1 MAFFCLFILNLKVSN
16 CMKKLIIARENV
28 DDSHLPSNLHPVI
41 KQIYATRNV
50 INADELNNSAATLHD
65 FKLFKDIDK
74 ASELLVNALNAQS
87 RILIVGDFD
96 ADGATSTATL
106 MQGLGMFG
114 FKHLDYLIPDRFSL
128 GYGLSPALAEQIV
141 QINPELVI
149 TVDNG
154 ISCIAGIDILKAV
167 GIKVLVTDHHLQGEQ
182 LPNADAI
189 VNPNRHECNFP
200 SKSIAGVGVA
210 FYLLIALRSVMR
222 EQGYF
227 EQQPPPNLANL
238 LDIVA
243 LGTVADVVALDA
255 NNRTLVHQGLARI
268 RSGNTR
274 PGITALIEV
283 ANRNAARLS
292 ASDFGF
298 SLAPRLN
305 AAGRLDDMSL
315 GIACLLSNDINQAR
329 RIAGE
334 LDSLNHARREIEQGM
349 QAEAQAVLDR
359 LAFTDDNIPD
369 AICLFQ
375 DDWHQGV
382 IGILAGRLKE
392 KYHRPT
398 VIFAGGENGEI
409 KGSCRSIEGLH
420 MRDLLEGLNTADPH
434 LINKFGGHAMAAGLS
449 INEQNF
455 NDFKKAF
462 DAAVTAQLSEESK
475 RCIVFTD
482 GELPNECF
490 TMEFAQLLKQ
500 SGPWG
505 QQFPEPVF
513 EHTFEVIQ
521 QRIVGEKHLK
531 LVLKH
536 QSGRLVDAIAF
547 GIDVKEWPDTEA
559 RFVKVAYQ
567 LDINEFRGKF
577 SLQLIV
583 RELAKVHSKICSN

>member
-1 MAFFCLFILNLKVSN
+1 MEK
-16 CMKKLIIARENV
+16 IIQARQFV
-28 DDSHLPSNLHPVI
+28 DDSHLPSHLHPVI
-41 KQIYATRNV
+41 KQVYATRQV
-50 INADELNNSAATLHD
+50 SHADELNNSAATLHD
-65 FKLFKDIDK
+65 FRLFKDIDK
-74 ASELLVNALNAQS
+74 ATELLIAALNSQS
-87 RILIVGDFD
+87 KILIVGDFD

-106 MQGLGMFG
+106 MHGLTMFG
-114 FKHLDYLIPDRFSL
+114 FNQLDYLIPDRFSL

-141 QINPELVI
+141 TIAPDLVI

-154 ISCIAGIDILKAV
+154 ISCIAGIDIVKAA

-182 LPNADAI
+182 LPDADAI
-189 VNPNRHECNFP
+189 VNPNRHDCEFP

-210 FYLLIALRSVMR
+210 FYLLIALRSALR
-222 EQGYF
+222 DSGHF
-227 EQQPPPNLANL
+227 SAQQPPNLAEL

-315 GIACLLSNDINQAR
+315 GIACLLSADLNQAR

-334 LDSLNHARREIEQGM
+334 LDSLNHERREIEQGM

-359 LAFTDDNIPD
+359 LAFSSDTVPD
-369 AICLFQ
+369 AICLYQ
-375 DDWHQGV
+375 QDWHQGV

-398 VIFAGGENGEI
+398 VIFAGGDNGEI

-420 MRDLLEGLNTADPH
+420 MRDLLERLNTLHPH

-449 INEQNF
+449 INEQHF
-455 NDFKKAF
+455 SEFKQAF
-462 DAAVTAQLSEESK
+462 EQAVAAQLSEEHK
-475 RCIVFTD
+475 QCIILTD
-482 GELPNECF
+482 GELPSDCF
-490 TMEFAQLLKQ
+490 NMDFAQLIKQ
-500 SGPWG
+500 AGPWG

-513 EHTFEVIQ
+513 EHTFEVVQ

-547 GIDVKEWPDTEA
+547 GVDVKAWPDTEV
-559 RFVKVAYQ
+559 RLVDVAYQ

-577 SLQLIV
+577 TLQLIV
-583 RELAKVHSKICSN
+583 RELQKSA

>member
-1 MAFFCLFILNLKVSN
+1 
-16 CMKKLIIARENV
+16 MKKLIIARDNV
-28 DDSHLPSNLHPVI
+28 DSSHLPTHLHPVI
-41 KQIYATRNV
+41 RQLYANRNV
-50 INADELNNSAATLHD
+50 TNAYELDNGVATLHD
-65 FKLFKDIDK
+65 YKLFKDIDK
-74 ASELLVNALNAQS
+74 ASDLLINALEAQS
-87 RILIVGDFD
+87 QILIVGDFD

-106 MQGLGMFG
+106 MQGLQMFG
-114 FKHLDYLIPDRFSL
+114 FEHLDYLIPDRFSL

-141 QINPELVI
+141 QIKPDLVI

-154 ISCIAGIDILKAV
+154 ISCIAGIDILKSNGV
-167 GIKVLVTDHHLQGEQ
+167 KVLVTDHHLQGEK

-189 VNPNRHECNFP
+189 VNPNQHECNFP

-210 FYLLIALRSVMR
+210 FYLLIALRSLMR
-222 EQGYF
+222 DKGYF
-227 EQQPPPNLANL
+227 THQAPPNLANL

-268 RSGNTR
+268 RSGKTR

-283 ANRNAARLS
+283 ANRNATRLS

-329 RIAGE
+329 HIANE

-349 QAEAQAVLDR
+349 QLEAQAVLDR
-359 LAFTDDNIPD
+359 LAFSDDNIPD
-369 AICLFQ
+369 AICLYQ

-420 MRDLLEGLNTADPH
+420 MRDLLEGLNTAYPY

-449 INEQNF
+449 IDEQHFNE
-455 NDFKKAF
+455 FKTVF
-462 DAAVTAQLSEESK
+462 EQAVGAQLSEESK
-475 RCIVFTD
+475 RCIVLTD
-482 GELPNECF
+482 GELPTDCF

-505 QQFPEPVF
+505 QQFPEPIF

-547 GIDVKEWPDTEA
+547 GINIKEWPDTEA
-559 RFVKVAYQ
+559 HFVKVAYQ

-583 RELAKVHSKICSN
+583 RELEKVQ

>member
-1 MAFFCLFILNLKVSN
+1 
-16 CMKKLIIARENV
+16 MKKLIIARENV

-41 KQIYATRNV
+41 KQIYANRHV
-50 INADELNNSAATLHD
+50 FNADELDNSVATLHD

-74 ASELLVNALNAQS
+74 ASDLLIDALKAQS
-87 RILIVGDFD
+87 HILIVGDFD

-106 MQGLGMFG
+106 MQGLSMFG

-141 QINPELVI
+141 QIKPDLVI

-189 VNPNRHECNFP
+189 VNPNRHECDFP

-222 EQGYF
+222 DLGYF

-255 NNRTLVHQGLARI
+255 NNRTLVYQGLARI
-268 RSGNTR
+268 RSGKTR

-315 GIACLLSNDINQAR
+315 GIACLLSTDINQAR
-329 RIAGE
+329 SIASE
-334 LDSLNHARREIEQGM
+334 LDSLNFARREIEQGM
-349 QAEAQAVLDR
+349 QAQAQAVLDR
-359 LAFTDDNIPD
+359 LAFNDDNIPD

-449 INEQNF
+449 INEQHF

-462 DAAVTAQLSEESK
+462 DTAVSAQLSEESK

-482 GELPNECF
+482 GELPNDCF

-513 EHTFEVIQ
+513 EHTFEIIQ

-559 RFVKVAYQ
+559 KFVKVAYQ

-577 SLQLIV
+577 TLQLIV
-583 RELAKVHSKICSN
+583 RELEKVH

>member
-1 MAFFCLFILNLKVSN
+1 
-16 CMKKLIIARENV
+16 MKKLIIARENV

-41 KQIYATRNV
+41 KQIYANRHV
-50 INADELNNSAATLHD
+50 FSADELDNSVATLHD

-74 ASELLVNALNAQS
+74 ASDLLIEALKAQS
-87 RILIVGDFD
+87 HILIVGDFD

-106 MQGLGMFG
+106 MQGLSMFG

-141 QINPELVI
+141 QIKPDLVI

-154 ISCIAGIDILKAV
+154 ISCITGIDILKAV

-189 VNPNRHECNFP
+189 VNPNRHECDFP

-210 FYLLIALRSVMR
+210 FYLLIALRSTMR
-222 EQGYF
+222 DLGYF
-227 EQQPPPNLANL
+227 EQQSPPNLANL

-268 RSGNTR
+268 RSGKTR

-315 GIACLLSNDINQAR
+315 GIACLLSTDINQAR
-329 RIAGE
+329 SIASE
-334 LDSLNHARREIEQGM
+334 LDSLNFARREIEQGM
-349 QAEAQAVLDR
+349 QAQAQAVLDR
-359 LAFTDDNIPD
+359 LAFNDDNIPD

-449 INEQNF
+449 INEQHF

-462 DAAVTAQLSEESK
+462 DAAVSAQLSEESK
-475 RCIVFTD
+475 RCIVFSD
-482 GELPNECF
+482 GELPNDCF

-513 EHTFEVIQ
+513 EHTFEIIQ

-559 RFVKVAYQ
+559 KFVKLAYQ

-577 SLQLIV
+577 TLQLIV
-583 RELAKVHSKICSN
+583 RELEKVH

>member
-1 MAFFCLFILNLKVSN
+1 
-16 CMKKLIIARENV
+16 MKKLIVARDHH
-28 DDSHLPSNLHPVI
+28 DDSHLPSYLHPVI
-41 KQIYATRNV
+41 KQIYASRQVNH
-50 INADELNNSAATLHD
+50 ADELNNSAATLHD

-74 ASELLVNALNAQS
+74 ATALLQHALRAQS
-87 RILIVGDFD
+87 KVLIVGDFD

-106 MQGLGMFG
+106 MQGLAMFG
-114 FKHLDYLIPDRFSL
+114 FAHLDYLVPDRFSL

-141 QINPELVI
+141 TMAPDLVI

-154 ISCIAGIDILKAV
+154 ISCIAGIAIVKAA

-189 VNPNRHECNFP
+189 VNPNRHDCEFP

-210 FYLLIALRSVMR
+210 FYLLIALRSALRDV
-222 EQGYF
+222 GHF
-227 EQQPPPNLANL
+227 AQQPPPNLADL

-268 RSGNTR
+268 RSGKTR

-315 GIACLLSNDINQAR
+315 GIACLLATDINQAR
-329 RIAGE
+329 RIAAE
-334 LDSLNHARREIEQGM
+334 LDSLNHERREIEQGM
-349 QAEAQAVLDR
+349 QLEAQAVLDR
-359 LAFTDDNIPD
+359 LAFSDEQTPD
-369 AICLFQ
+369 AICLYQ
-375 DDWHQGV
+375 EDWHQGV

-398 VIFAGGENGEI
+398 VIFAGGDNGEI

-420 MRDLLEGLNTADPH
+420 MRDLLERLNTLHPH
-434 LINKFGGHAMAAGLS
+434 LISKFGGHAMAAGLS
-449 INEQNF
+449 INEQHF
-455 NDFKKAF
+455 SEFKREF
-462 DAAVTAQLSEESK
+462 EQAVSGQLSEEHK
-475 RCIVFTD
+475 RCIILTD
-482 GELPNECF
+482 GELADDCF
-490 TMEFAQLLKQ
+490 SMEFANVLKQ
-500 SGPWG
+500 AGPWG

-513 EHTFEVIQ
+513 EHTFELVQ

-536 QSGRLVDAIAF
+536 RSGRLVDAIAF
-547 GIDVKEWPDTEA
+547 GIDVREWPDTEA
-559 RFVKVAYQ
+559 RLVKLAYQ

-583 RELAKVHSKICSN
+583 RELQKVA

>member
-1 MAFFCLFILNLKVSN
+1 
-16 CMKKLIIARENV
+16 MKKLIVARDHH
-28 DDSHLPSNLHPVI
+28 DDSHLPSHLHPVI
-41 KQIYATRNV
+41 KQIYASRQVNH
-50 INADELNNSAATLHD
+50 ADELNNSAATLHD

-74 ASELLVNALNAQS
+74 ATALLQHALRAQS
-87 RILIVGDFD
+87 KVLIVGDFD

-106 MQGLGMFG
+106 MQGLAMFG
-114 FKHLDYLIPDRFSL
+114 FVHLDYLVPDRFSL

-141 QINPELVI
+141 TMAPDLVI

-154 ISCIAGIDILKAV
+154 ISCIAGIAIVKAA

-189 VNPNRHECNFP
+189 VNPNRHDCEFP

-210 FYLLIALRSVMR
+210 FYLLIALRSALRDV
-222 EQGYF
+222 GHF
-227 EQQPPPNLANL
+227 AQQPPPNLADL

-268 RSGNTR
+268 RSGKTR

-315 GIACLLSNDINQAR
+315 GIACLLATDINQAR
-329 RIAGE
+329 RIAAE
-334 LDSLNHARREIEQGM
+334 LDSLNHERREIEQGM
-349 QAEAQAVLDR
+349 QLEAQAVLDK
-359 LAFTDDNIPD
+359 LAFSDEQTPD
-369 AICLFQ
+369 AICLYQ
-375 DDWHQGV
+375 EDWHQGV

-398 VIFAGGENGEI
+398 VIFAGGDNGEI

-420 MRDLLEGLNTADPH
+420 MRDLLERLNTLHPH
-434 LINKFGGHAMAAGLS
+434 LISKFGGHAMAAGLS
-449 INEQNF
+449 INEQHF
-455 NDFKKAF
+455 SEFKREF
-462 DAAVTAQLSEESK
+462 EQAVSGQLSEEHK
-475 RCIVFTD
+475 RCIILTD
-482 GELPNECF
+482 GELADDCF
-490 TMEFAQLLKQ
+490 SMEFANVLKQ
-500 SGPWG
+500 AGPWG

-513 EHTFEVIQ
+513 EHTFELVQ

-536 QSGRLVDAIAF
+536 RSGRLVDAIAF
-547 GIDVKEWPDTEA
+547 GIDVREWPDTEA
-559 RFVKVAYQ
+559 RLVKLAYQ

-583 RELAKVHSKICSN
+583 RELQKVA

>member
-1 MAFFCLFILNLKVSN
+1 
-16 CMKKLIIARENV
+16 MKKLIIARENV

-41 KQIYATRNV
+41 KQIYANRHV
-50 INADELNNSAATLHD
+50 FSADELDNSVATLHD

-74 ASELLVNALNAQS
+74 ASDLLIEALKAQS
-87 RILIVGDFD
+87 HILIVGDFD

-106 MQGLGMFG
+106 MQGLSMFG

-141 QINPELVI
+141 QIKPDLVI

-154 ISCIAGIDILKAV
+154 ISCITGIDILKAV

-189 VNPNRHECNFP
+189 VNPNRHECDFP

-210 FYLLIALRSVMR
+210 FYLLIALRSAMR
-222 EQGYF
+222 DLGYF
-227 EQQPPPNLANL
+227 EQQSPPNLANL

-268 RSGNTR
+268 RSGKTR

-315 GIACLLSNDINQAR
+315 GIACLLSTDINQAR
-329 RIAGE
+329 SIASE
-334 LDSLNHARREIEQGM
+334 LDSLNFARREIEQGM
-349 QAEAQAVLDR
+349 QAQAQAVLDR
-359 LAFTDDNIPD
+359 LAFNDDNIPD

-449 INEQNF
+449 INEQHF

-462 DAAVTAQLSEESK
+462 DAAVSAQLSEESK

-482 GELPNECF
+482 GELPNDCF

-513 EHTFEVIQ
+513 EHTFEIIQ

-559 RFVKVAYQ
+559 KFVKLAYQ

-577 SLQLIV
+577 TLQLIV
-583 RELAKVHSKICSN
+583 RELEKVH

>member
-1 MAFFCLFILNLKVSN
+1 
-16 CMKKLIIARENV
+16 MKKLIVAREYC
-28 DDSHLPSNLHPVI
+28 DDSHLPNHLHPVI
-41 KQIYATRNV
+41 KQIYASRQVNH
-50 INADELNNSAATLHD
+50 ADELDNSAATLHD

-74 ASELLVNALNAQS
+74 ATALLQEALNTQS
-87 RILIVGDFD
+87 KVLIVGDFD

-106 MQGLGMFG
+106 MQGLAMFG
-114 FKHLDYLIPDRFSL
+114 FAHLDYLVPDRFSL

-141 QINPELVI
+141 TMAPDLVI

-154 ISCIAGIDILKAV
+154 ISCIAGIAIVKAA

-189 VNPNRHECNFP
+189 VNPNRHDCDFP

-210 FYLLIALRSVMR
+210 FYLLIALRSALR
-222 EQGYF
+222 DAGYF
-227 EQQPPPNLANL
+227 NTQPMPNLAEL

-268 RSGNTR
+268 RSGKTR

-315 GIACLLSNDINQAR
+315 GIACLLATDINQAR

-334 LDSLNHARREIEQGM
+334 LDSLNHERREIEQGM
-349 QAEAQAVLDR
+349 QVEAQAVLDK
-359 LAFTDDNIPD
+359 LAFSDEQTPD
-369 AICLFQ
+369 AICLYQ
-375 DDWHQGV
+375 GDWHQGV

-398 VIFAGGENGEI
+398 VIFAGGDNGEI

-420 MRDLLEGLNTADPH
+420 MRDLLERLNTLHPH
-434 LINKFGGHAMAAGLS
+434 LISKFGGHAMAAGLTIS
-449 INEQNF
+449 EQHF
-455 NDFKKAF
+455 HEFKREF
-462 DAAVTAQLSEESK
+462 EQAVSAQLSEEHK
-475 RCIVFTD
+475 RCIILTD
-482 GELPNECF
+482 GELTDDCF
-490 TMEFAQLLKQ
+490 SMEFANVLKQ
-500 SGPWG
+500 AGPWG

-513 EHTFEVIQ
+513 EHTFELVQ

-536 QSGRLVDAIAF
+536 RSGRLVDAIAF
-547 GIDVKEWPDTEA
+547 GVDVRAWPDTEA
-559 RFVKVAYQ
+559 RFVKLAYQ

-577 SLQLIV
+577 SLQLIA
-583 RELAKVHSKICSN
+583 RELQKVP

>member
-1 MAFFCLFILNLKVSN
+1 
-16 CMKKLIIARENV
+16 MKKLIIARENV
-28 DDSHLPSNLHPVI
+28 NDSHLPSHLHPVI
-41 KQIYATRNV
+41 KQIYATRRV
-50 INADELNNSAATLHD
+50 VDAQELDNGVATLHD
-65 FKLFKDIDK
+65 YKLFKDIDK
-74 ASELLVNALNAQS
+74 ASALLVDALKAQS
-87 RILIVGDFD
+87 HILIVGDFD

-106 MQGLGMFG
+106 MQGLQMFG
-114 FKHLDYLIPDRFSL
+114 FQNLDYLIPDRFSL

-141 QINPELVI
+141 QIKPDLVI

-154 ISCIAGIDILKAV
+154 ISCIAGIDILKSE

-210 FYLLIALRSVMR
+210 FYLLIALRSLMR

-227 EQQPPPNLANL
+227 TQQAPPNLANL

-268 RSGNTR
+268 RSGKTR

-329 RIAGE
+329 RIASE

-420 MRDLLEGLNTADPH
+420 MRDLLEGLNTAMPH

-449 INEQNF
+449 IDEQNF

-462 DAAVTAQLSEESK
+462 DAAVSAQLSEESK

-482 GELPNECF
+482 GELPNDCF

-513 EHTFEVIQ
+513 EHTFELIQ

-547 GIDVKEWPDTEA
+547 GIDIKEWPDTEA

-583 RELAKVHSKICSN
+583 RELEKVH

>member
-1 MAFFCLFILNLKVSN
+1 
-16 CMKKLIIARENV
+16 MKKLIVARDHH
-28 DDSHLPSNLHPVI
+28 DDSHLPSHLHPVI
-41 KQIYATRNV
+41 KQIYASRQVNH
-50 INADELNNSAATLHD
+50 ADELNNSAATLHD

-74 ASELLVNALNAQS
+74 ATALLQHALRAQS
-87 RILIVGDFD
+87 KVLIVGDFD

-106 MQGLGMFG
+106 MQGLAMFG
-114 FKHLDYLIPDRFSL
+114 FAHLDYLVPDRFSL

-141 QINPELVI
+141 TMAPDLVI

-154 ISCIAGIDILKAV
+154 ISCIAGIAIVKAA

-189 VNPNRHECNFP
+189 VNPNRHDCEFP

-210 FYLLIALRSVMR
+210 FYLLIALRSALRDV
-222 EQGYF
+222 GHF
-227 EQQPPPNLANL
+227 AQQPPPNLADL

-268 RSGNTR
+268 RSGKTR

-315 GIACLLSNDINQAR
+315 GIACLLATDINQAR
-329 RIAGE
+329 RIAAE
-334 LDSLNHARREIEQGM
+334 LDSLNHERREIEQGM
-349 QAEAQAVLDR
+349 QLEAQAVLDR
-359 LAFTDDNIPD
+359 LAFSDEQTPD
-369 AICLFQ
+369 AICLYQ
-375 DDWHQGV
+375 EDWHQGV

-398 VIFAGGENGEI
+398 VIFAGGDNGEI

-420 MRDLLEGLNTADPH
+420 MRDLLERLNTLHPH
-434 LINKFGGHAMAAGLS
+434 LISKFGGHAMAAGLS
-449 INEQNF
+449 INEQHF
-455 NDFKKAF
+455 SEFKREF
-462 DAAVTAQLSEESK
+462 EQAVSGQLSEEHK
-475 RCIVFTD
+475 RCIILTD
-482 GELPNECF
+482 GELADDCF
-490 TMEFAQLLKQ
+490 SMEFANVLKQ
-500 SGPWG
+500 AGPWG

-513 EHTFEVIQ
+513 EHTFELVQ

-536 QSGRLVDAIAF
+536 RSGRLVDAIAF
-547 GIDVKEWPDTEA
+547 GIDVREWPDTEA
-559 RFVKVAYQ
+559 RLVKLAYQ

-583 RELAKVHSKICSN
+583 RELQKVA

>member
-1 MAFFCLFILNLKVSN
+1 LYIYDKPNKLKI
-16 CMKKLIIARENV
+16 CMKKTIQTRENV
-28 DDSHLPSNLHPVI
+28 DDSHLPSHLHPVI

-50 INADELNNSAATLHD
+50 SHADELNNSAATLHD
-65 FKLFKDIDK
+65 FKLFKDMDK
-74 ASELLVNALNAQS
+74 ACDLLIEALHAQS
-87 RILIVGDFD
+87 HILIVGDFD

-106 MQGLGMFG
+106 MQGLAMFG
-114 FKHLDYLIPDRFSL
+114 FAHLDYLVPDRFSL
-128 GYGLSPALAEQIV
+128 GYGLSPALAAQIV
-141 QINPELVI
+141 QLKPDLVI

-154 ISCIAGIDILKAV
+154 ISCIAGIDIVKAAN
-167 GIKVLVTDHHLQGEQ
+167 IKVLVTDHHLQGET

-189 VNPNRHECNFP
+189 VNPNRHDCSFP

-210 FYLLIALRSVMR
+210 FYLLIALRSTLR
-222 EQGYF
+222 EQNHF
-227 EQQPPPNLANL
+227 AQQPMPNLADL

-268 RSGNTR
+268 RSGKTR

-283 ANRNAARLS
+283 ANRNASRLS

-315 GIACLLSNDINQAR
+315 GIACLLSTDINQAR
-329 RIAGE
+329 RIASE
-334 LDSLNHARREIEQGM
+334 LDSLNFARREIEQGM
-349 QAEAQAVLDR
+349 QHEAQAVLDK
-359 LAFTDDNIPD
+359 LAFNDDNIPD
-369 AICLFQ
+369 AICLYQ
-375 DDWHQGV
+375 EDWHQGV

-420 MRDLLEGLNTADPH
+420 IRDLLEGLSTADPH
-434 LINKFGGHAMAAGLS
+434 LISKFGGHAMAAGLS
-449 INEQNF
+449 INEQQF
-455 NDFKKAF
+455 SEFKHAF
-462 DAAVTAQLSEESK
+462 DTAVSAQLSEESK

-490 TMEFAQLLKQ
+490 TMDFAQQLKQ
-500 SGPWG
+500 AGPWG

-513 EHTFEVIQ
+513 EHTFELIQ

-547 GIDVKEWPDTEA
+547 GIDLKEWPDNNA
-559 RFVKVAYQ
+559 QFVKAAYQ

-577 SLQLIV
+577 TLQLII
-583 RELAKVHSKICSN
+583 RELEKAS

>member
-1 MAFFCLFILNLKVSN
+1 
-16 CMKKLIIARENV
+16 MKKLIIARENV
-28 DDSHLPSNLHPVI
+28 NDSHLPSHLHPVI
-41 KQIYATRNV
+41 KQIYATRRV
-50 INADELNNSAATLHD
+50 VDAQELDNGVATLHD
-65 FKLFKDIDK
+65 YKLFKDIDK
-74 ASELLVNALNAQS
+74 ASALLVDALKAQS
-87 RILIVGDFD
+87 HILIVGDFD

-106 MQGLGMFG
+106 MQGLQMFG
-114 FKHLDYLIPDRFSL
+114 FQNLDYLIPDRFSL

-141 QINPELVI
+141 QIKPDLVI

-154 ISCIAGIDILKAV
+154 ISCIAGIDILKSV

-210 FYLLIALRSVMR
+210 FYLLIALRSLMR

-227 EQQPPPNLANL
+227 TQQTPPNLANL

-268 RSGNTR
+268 RSGKTR

-329 RIAGE
+329 HIASE

-455 NDFKKAF
+455 NDFKRAF
-462 DAAVTAQLSEESK
+462 DAAVSAQLSEESK

-482 GELPNECF
+482 GELPNDCF

-513 EHTFEVIQ
+513 EHTFELIQ

-583 RELAKVHSKICSN
+583 RELEKVH

>member
-1 MAFFCLFILNLKVSN
+1 
-16 CMKKLIIARENV
+16 MKKLIVARDHQ
-28 DDSHLPSNLHPVI
+28 DDSHLPNHLHPVI
-41 KQIYATRNV
+41 KQIYASRQVNH
-50 INADELNNSAATLHD
+50 ADELNNSAATLHD

-74 ASELLVNALNAQS
+74 ATALLQHALQAQS
-87 RILIVGDFD
+87 KVLIVGDFD

-106 MQGLGMFG
+106 MQGLAMFG
-114 FKHLDYLIPDRFSL
+114 FAHLDYLVPDRFSL

-141 QINPELVI
+141 TMAPDLVI

-154 ISCIAGIDILKAV
+154 ISCIAGIAIVKAA

-189 VNPNRHECNFP
+189 VNPNRHDCQFP

-210 FYLLIALRSVMR
+210 FYLLIALRSALRDV
-222 EQGYF
+222 GHF
-227 EQQPPPNLANL
+227 EQQPPPNLADL

-268 RSGNTR
+268 RSGKTR

-315 GIACLLSNDINQAR
+315 GIACLLATDINQAR

-334 LDSLNHARREIEQGM
+334 LDSLNHERREIEQGM
-349 QAEAQAVLDR
+349 QVEAQAVLDK
-359 LAFTDDNIPD
+359 LAFSDEQTPD
-369 AICLFQ
+369 AICLYQ

-398 VIFAGGENGEI
+398 VIFAGGDNGEI

-420 MRDLLEGLNTADPH
+420 MRDLLERLNTLHPH
-434 LINKFGGHAMAAGLS
+434 LISKFGGHAMAAGLS
-449 INEQNF
+449 INEQHF
-455 NDFKKAF
+455 SEFKREF
-462 DAAVTAQLSEESK
+462 EQAVSAQLSDEHK
-475 RCIVFTD
+475 RCIILTD
-482 GELPNECF
+482 GELADDCF
-490 TMEFAQLLKQ
+490 SMEFANLLKQ
-500 SGPWG
+500 AGPWG

-513 EHTFEVIQ
+513 EHTFELVQ

-536 QSGRLVDAIAF
+536 RSGRLVDAIAF
-547 GIDVKEWPDTEA
+547 GVDVRAWPDTEA
-559 RFVKVAYQ
+559 RFVKLAYQ

-577 SLQLIV
+577 SLQLIA
-583 RELAKVHSKICSN
+583 RELQKVP

>member
-1 MAFFCLFILNLKVSN
+1 
-16 CMKKLIIARENV
+16 MKKLIVARDHH
-28 DDSHLPSNLHPVI
+28 DDSHLPSHLHPVI
-41 KQIYATRNV
+41 KQIYASRQVNH
-50 INADELNNSAATLHD
+50 ADELNNSAATLHD

-74 ASELLVNALNAQS
+74 ATALLQHALRAQS
-87 RILIVGDFD
+87 KVLIVGDFD

-106 MQGLGMFG
+106 MQGLAMFG
-114 FKHLDYLIPDRFSL
+114 FAHLDYLVPDRFSL

-141 QINPELVI
+141 TMTPDLVI

-154 ISCIAGIDILKAV
+154 ISCIAGIAIVKAA

-182 LPNADAI
+182 LPKADAI
-189 VNPNRHECNFP
+189 VNPNRHDCEFP

-210 FYLLIALRSVMR
+210 FYLLIALRSALRDV
-222 EQGYF
+222 GHF
-227 EQQPPPNLANL
+227 AQQPPPNLADL

-255 NNRTLVHQGLARI
+255 NNRTLVYQGLARI
-268 RSGNTR
+268 RSGKTR

-315 GIACLLSNDINQAR
+315 GIACLLATDINQAR
-329 RIAGE
+329 RIAAE
-334 LDSLNHARREIEQGM
+334 LDSLNHERREIEQGM
-349 QAEAQAVLDR
+349 QLEAQAVLDK
-359 LAFTDDNIPD
+359 LAFSDEQTPD
-369 AICLFQ
+369 AICLYQ
-375 DDWHQGV
+375 EDWHQGV

-398 VIFAGGENGEI
+398 VIFAGGDNGEI

-420 MRDLLEGLNTADPH
+420 MRDLLERLNTLHPH
-434 LINKFGGHAMAAGLS
+434 LISKFGGHAMAAGLS
-449 INEQNF
+449 INEQHF
-455 NDFKKAF
+455 SEFKREF
-462 DAAVTAQLSEESK
+462 EQAVSGQLSEEHK
-475 RCIVFTD
+475 RCIILTD
-482 GELPNECF
+482 GELADDCF
-490 TMEFAQLLKQ
+490 SMEFANVLKQ
-500 SGPWG
+500 AGPWG

-513 EHTFEVIQ
+513 EHTFELVQ

-536 QSGRLVDAIAF
+536 RSGRLVDAIAF
-547 GIDVKEWPDTEA
+547 GIDVREWPDTEA
-559 RFVKVAYQ
+559 RLVKLAYQ

-583 RELAKVHSKICSN
+583 RELQKVA

>member
-1 MAFFCLFILNLKVSN
+1 
-16 CMKKLIIARENV
+16 MKKLIVARDHH
-28 DDSHLPSNLHPVI
+28 DDSHLPSHLHPVI
-41 KQIYATRNV
+41 KQIYASRQVNH
-50 INADELNNSAATLHD
+50 ADELNNSAATLHD

-74 ASELLVNALNAQS
+74 ASALLQHALRAQS
-87 RILIVGDFD
+87 KVLIVGDFD

-106 MQGLGMFG
+106 MQGLAMFG
-114 FKHLDYLIPDRFSL
+114 FAHLDYLVPDRFSL

-141 QINPELVI
+141 TMAPDLVI

-154 ISCIAGIDILKAV
+154 ISCIAGIAIVKAA

-189 VNPNRHECNFP
+189 VNPNRHDCEFP

-210 FYLLIALRSVMR
+210 FYLLIALRSALRDV
-222 EQGYF
+222 GHF
-227 EQQPPPNLANL
+227 AQQPPPNLADL

-255 NNRTLVHQGLARI
+255 NNRTLVYQGLARI
-268 RSGNTR
+268 RSGKTR

-315 GIACLLSNDINQAR
+315 GIACLLATDINQAR
-329 RIAGE
+329 RIAAE
-334 LDSLNHARREIEQGM
+334 LDSLNHERREIEQGM
-349 QAEAQAVLDR
+349 QLEAQAVLDK
-359 LAFTDDNIPD
+359 LAFSDEQTPD
-369 AICLFQ
+369 AICLYQ
-375 DDWHQGV
+375 EDWHQGV

-398 VIFAGGENGEI
+398 VIFAGGDNGEI

-420 MRDLLEGLNTADPH
+420 MRDLLERLNTLHPH
-434 LINKFGGHAMAAGLS
+434 LISKFGGHAMAAGLS
-449 INEQNF
+449 INEQHF
-455 NDFKKAF
+455 SEFKREF
-462 DAAVTAQLSEESK
+462 EQAVSGQLSEEHK
-475 RCIVFTD
+475 RCIILTD
-482 GELPNECF
+482 GELADDCF
-490 TMEFAQLLKQ
+490 SMEFANVLKQ
-500 SGPWG
+500 AGPWG

-513 EHTFEVIQ
+513 EHTFELVQ

-536 QSGRLVDAIAF
+536 RSGRLVDAIAF
-547 GIDVKEWPDTEA
+547 GIDVREWPDTEA
-559 RFVKVAYQ
+559 RLVKLAYQ

-583 RELAKVHSKICSN
+583 RELQKVA

>member
-1 MAFFCLFILNLKVSN
+1 LYIYDEPNKLKI
-16 CMKKLIIARENV
+16 CMKKKIQTRDNV
-28 DDSHLPSNLHPVI
+28 DDSHFPSHLLPVI

-50 INADELNNSAATLHD
+50 SHADELNNSADTLHD
-65 FKLFKDIDK
+65 LKLFKDMDK
-74 ASELLVNALNAQS
+74 ACDLLIEALHAQS
-87 RILIVGDFD
+87 HILIVGDFD

-106 MQGLGMFG
+106 MQGLAMFG
-114 FKHLDYLIPDRFSL
+114 FAHLDYLVPDRFSL
-128 GYGLSPALAEQIV
+128 GYGLSPALAAQIV
-141 QINPELVI
+141 QLKPDLVI

-154 ISCIAGIDILKAV
+154 ISCIAGIDIVKAAN
-167 GIKVLVTDHHLQGEQ
+167 IKVLVTDHHLQGET
-182 LPNADAI
+182 LPNTDAI
-189 VNPNRHECNFP
+189 VNPNRHDRSFP

-210 FYLLIALRSVMR
+210 FYLLIALRSTLR
-222 EQGYF
+222 EQNHF
-227 EQQPPPNLANL
+227 AQQPMPNLADL

-268 RSGNTR
+268 RSGKTR

-283 ANRNAARLS
+283 ANRNASRLS

-315 GIACLLSNDINQAR
+315 GIACLLSTDINQAR
-329 RIAGE
+329 RIASE
-334 LDSLNHARREIEQGM
+334 LDSLNFARREIEQGM
-349 QAEAQAVLDR
+349 QHEAQAVLDK
-359 LAFTDDNIPD
+359 LAFNDDNIPD
-369 AICLFQ
+369 AICLYQ
-375 DDWHQGV
+375 EDWHQGV

-420 MRDLLEGLNTADPH
+420 IRDLLEGLSTADPH
-434 LINKFGGHAMAAGLS
+434 LISKFGGHAMAAGLS
-449 INEQNF
+449 INEQQF
-455 NDFKKAF
+455 SEFKHAF
-462 DAAVTAQLSEESK
+462 DTAVSAQLSEESK

-490 TMEFAQLLKQ
+490 TMDFAQQLKQ
-500 SGPWG
+500 AGPWG

-513 EHTFEVIQ
+513 EHTFELIQ

-547 GIDVKEWPDTEA
+547 GIDVKEWPDNNA
-559 RFVKVAYQ
+559 QFVKAAYQ

-577 SLQLIV
+577 TLQLII
-583 RELAKVHSKICSN
+583 RELEKAS

>member
-1 MAFFCLFILNLKVSN
+1 
-16 CMKKLIIARENV
+16 MKKLIIARENV

-106 MQGLGMFG
+106 MQGLEMLG

-141 QINPELVI
+141 KINPELVI

-210 FYLLIALRSVMR
+210 FYLLIALRSLMR

-227 EQQPPPNLANL
+227 DQQPPNLANL

-359 LAFTDDNIPD
+359 LAFNDDNIPD
-369 AICLFQ
+369 AICLYQ
-375 DDWHQGV
+375 EDWHQGV

-420 MRDLLEGLNTADPH
+420 MRDLLEGLNTADTH

-583 RELAKVHSKICSN
+583 RELEKVH

>member
-106 MQGLGMFG
+106 MQGLEMLG

-141 QINPELVI
+141 KINPELVI

-210 FYLLIALRSVMR
+210 FYLLIALRSLMR

-227 EQQPPPNLANL
+227 DQQPPNLANL

-359 LAFTDDNIPD
+359 LAFNDDNIPD
-369 AICLFQ
+369 AICLYQ
-375 DDWHQGV
+375 EDWHQGV

-420 MRDLLEGLNTADPH
+420 MRDLLEGLNTADTH

-583 RELAKVHSKICSN
+583 RELEKVH

>member
-1 MAFFCLFILNLKVSN
+1 
-16 CMKKLIIARENV
+16 MKKIIQARQTV

-41 KQIYATRNV
+41 KQIYATRQV
-50 INADELNNSAATLHD
+50 SHADELNNSAATLHD
-65 FKLFKDIDK
+65 FRLFKDIDK
-74 ASELLVNALNAQS
+74 ATELLIWALQTQS
-87 RILIVGDFD
+87 KILIVGDFD

-106 MQGLGMFG
+106 MHGLTMFG
-114 FKHLDYLIPDRFSL
+114 FAHLDYLIPDRFSL

-141 QINPELVI
+141 TIAPDLVI

-154 ISCIAGIDILKAV
+154 ISCIAGIEIVKAA

-189 VNPNRHECNFP
+189 VNPNRHDCEFP

-210 FYLLIALRSVMR
+210 FYLLIALRSALR
-222 EQGYF
+222 DSGHF
-227 EQQPPPNLANL
+227 TAQQPPNLAAL

-315 GIACLLSNDINQAR
+315 GIACLLSADLNQAR

-334 LDSLNHARREIEQGM
+334 LDSLNHERREIEQGM
-349 QAEAQAVLDR
+349 QTEAQVVLDR
-359 LAFTDDNIPD
+359 LAFSSDTVPD
-369 AICLFQ
+369 AICLYQ
-375 DDWHQGV
+375 EDWHQGV

-398 VIFAGGENGEI
+398 VIFAGGDNGEI

-420 MRDLLEGLNTADPH
+420 MRDLLERLNTVHPH
-434 LINKFGGHAMAAGLS
+434 LISKFGGHAMAAGLS
-449 INEQNF
+449 INEQHF
-455 NDFKKAF
+455 GEFKQAF
-462 DAAVTAQLSEESK
+462 EQAVTAQLSEEHK
-475 RCIVFTD
+475 QCIILTD
-482 GELPNECF
+482 GELPSDCF
-490 TMEFAQLLKQ
+490 NMDFAQLIKQ
-500 SGPWG
+500 AGPWG

-513 EHTFEVIQ
+513 EHTFEVVQ

-547 GIDVKEWPDTEA
+547 GVDVKAWPDTEVS
-559 RFVKVAYQ
+559 FVDVAYQ

-583 RELAKVHSKICSN
+583 RELQKSP